1 MNNFTTAATILISAR
16 EMASLVAKRKQ
27 LFQQQHRATAANHP
41 FSLTN
46 HAMKLILNRSVFGH
60 TNAVAWTMY
69 LDQAYKTKQEL
80 EAHGYDVQLAQRV
93 ILTNKK
99 SIQHRETIIFHTLKI
114 NWDQPQSS
122 KSSIST

>member
-1 MNNFTTAATILISAR
+1 MNNFTTAATTTILISAR
-16 EMASLVAKRKQ
+16 EMALLVAKRKQ
-27 LFQQQHRATAANHP
+27 LVQQQQH
-41 FSLTN
+41 SLTN
-46 HAMKLILNRSVFGH
+46 HVMKLILNRSVFGH